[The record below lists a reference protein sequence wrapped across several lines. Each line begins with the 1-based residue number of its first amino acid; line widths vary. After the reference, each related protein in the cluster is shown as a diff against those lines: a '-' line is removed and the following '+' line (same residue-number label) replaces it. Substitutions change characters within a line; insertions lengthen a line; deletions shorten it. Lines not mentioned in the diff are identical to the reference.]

1 MSFSEFVAS
10 GATAVAEGAVL
21 ERLAR
26 DPAVA
31 IDPHILLL
39 SSFTTPEGVPSGR
52 SIDGGYA
59 RSAREAGLP
68 ILLFTD
74 TWRCSR
80 SRVAASRFRGRP
92 VNEDNAR
99 FLLQLRTTFAEGPT
113 IVNRRRKVGHD
124 RRAKLGHI

>member
-1 MSFSEFVAS
+1 LSRINPVEH
-10 GATAVAEGAVL
+10 AVL

-31 IDPHILLL
+31 IDPQ
-39 SSFTTPEGVPSGR
+39 SSRRPHLRSRGR
-52 SIDGGYA
+52 TLRTEIHGGYP

-80 SRVAASRFRGRP
+80 SRMAGSRFRGRP

-99 FLLQLRTTFAEGPT
+99 FLQQLR
-113 IVNRRRKVGHD
+113 
-124 RRAKLGHI
+124 